1 METLSAY
8 ITGKAKFLRYQHGVA
23 YYALTVPYSERLY
36 SFPVPL
42 NEVEDGKLS
51 VENKTIHMM
60 EFIHK
65 AIHEGTLNPEY

>member
-1 METLSAY
+1 METLNAY
-8 ITGKAKFLRYQHGVA
+8 INGKAKFLRYQHGMA

-42 NEVEDGKLS
+42 CEVENGELS
-51 VENKTIHMM
+51 AERKTIHMM
-60 EFIHK
+60 DFIHK

>member
-8 ITGKAKFLRYQHGVA
+8 VNAKAKFLRYQHGTA
-23 YYALTVPYSERLY
+23 YFALSVPYSERLY

-42 NEVEDGKLS
+42 NQVQDGKLTA
-51 VENKTIHMM
+51 ENQTIHMM
-60 EFIHK
+60 DFIRK